1 MQTISTGQMTADEY
15 HADRRGVGSS
25 FLKEF
30 MRSPLHAWAKYLDPE
45 REPTDKAAF
54 RIGRAW
60 HCAVFEPE
68 AFEARYVAGHGVHA
82 ATTRAKV
89 LAELLALD
97 ADDAAFELARC
108 SGVPDDLKATT
119 KEGKKL
125 YEDLAASGKRPIPES
140 DLDWI
145 VVELN
150 RMHGKDV
157 LAAKDIERV
166 LKMAGVARAHPVSR
180 VVFDQMA
187 AHGAAEQSMFATD
200 PISGVGLKIRPD
212 YMLAP
217 CAAFPHGLI
226 IDGKSAADADVEGFG
241 RAVWNYSYGLQASL
255 YRRVYRLA
263 MRTEQEP
270 AFLWL
275 AQEKEAPHAAAY
287 YGAGEDLCAHWA
299 PKIDALLKRVSQ
311 CQETGVW
318 PGYPTTVATLALPA
332 WAEKRMQEGA
342 A

>member
-1 MQTISTGQMTADEY
+1 MQSISTGQLTADEY

-30 MRSPLHAWAKYLDPE
+30 MRSPLHAWSKYLDPE
-45 REPTDKAAF
+45 REPTDSRAF

-60 HCAVFEPE
+60 HCAVFEPGE
-68 AFEARYVAGHGVHA
+68 FASRYVTGHDAHP

-89 LAELLALD
+89 LTELLALD
-97 ADDAAFELARC
+97 ATAAASELQRMV
-108 SGVPDDLKATT
+108 GLPDDLKATT
-119 KEGKKL
+119 KEGKAL
-125 YEDLAASGKRPIPES
+125 YADLEAQGRRPMPES
-140 DLDWI
+140 DLDFL
-145 VVELN
+145 VTECA

-157 LAAKDIERV
+157 LAARDMERV
-166 LKMAGVARAHPVSR
+166 QKMAAIARALPVSR

-187 AHGAAEQSMFATD
+187 KHGAAEQSMFATD

-217 CAAFPHGLI
+217 CPAFPHGLI
-226 IDGKSAADADVEGFG
+226 IDGKSAADADEEGFG

-275 AQEKEAPHAAAY
+275 AQEKEVPHAARY

-299 PKIDALLKRVSQ
+299 PKIDALLVRVRQ

-318 PGYPTTVATLALPA
+318 PGYPTTVSTLALPA
-332 WAEKRMQEGA
+332 WAEKRMQDA
-342 A
+342 AA